1 MPPPE
6 VARWNIERPSPDV
19 LAWARQTCNEA
30 EFVAA
35 LRAVEQGGG
44 HHFEDF
50 IDEIEQLA
58 RGKE

>member
-6 VARWNIERPSPDV
+6 VASWLIEHPSPDV
-19 LAWARQTCNEA
+19 LAWARQTCSEA

-35 LRAVEQGGG
+35 LRALEQDGG

-50 IDEIEQLA
+50 FDEIE
-58 RGKE
+58 RIVDGNE